1 MKITYKRWLLYIIG
15 AIVLCFGLI
24 MNSKSNLGVSPII
37 SVAYIASEITGFS
50 FGDTTLVWYVVLVI
64 AEYFLLKD
72 WKVFLQLPFSIVF
85 TRLMNLISNLIT
97 INPTNIVVQLIVL
110 AIGLIATGV
119 GASMMLDMKII
130 PNPGDGIVD
139 AVAQTIHKDIG
150 LTKNIFDLCC
160 AIATIIIGFIFSK
173 PFCGIGLGTIL
184 AVIFVGRV
192 IAINNHYNLE
202 RMQKFASIEKED

>member
-50 FGDTTLVWYVVLVI
+50 FGDTTLVWYVILVI
-64 AEYFLLKD
+64 AECFLLKD

-160 AIATIIIGFIFSK
+160 AITTIIIGFIFSK
-173 PFCGIGLGTIL
+173 PFCGIGFGTIL

-192 IAINNHYNLE
+192 IAINNHFNLE
-202 RMQKFASIEKED
+202 RMQKFAEINED